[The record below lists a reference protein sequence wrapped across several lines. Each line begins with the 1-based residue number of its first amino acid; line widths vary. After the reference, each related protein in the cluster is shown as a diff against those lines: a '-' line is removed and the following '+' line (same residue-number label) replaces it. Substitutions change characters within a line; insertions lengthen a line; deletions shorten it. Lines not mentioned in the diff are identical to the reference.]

1 MSGERSEPIFA
12 ILKLGNQAQRVKISP
27 QYFFWVKTTLG
38 EFYACSKI
46 VENGK
51 ILQNR
56 FKENILK
63 ESL

>member
-1 MSGERSEPIFA
+1 MERRESKSHP
-12 ILKLGNQAQRVKISP
+12 NN
-27 QYFFWVKTTLG
+27 FFWFKTTLG
-38 EFYACSKI
+38 EFYARSKI

-51 ILQNR
+51 NLQNR